1 MTTWKIITN
10 LYIQQQCMMIP
21 FYPQHFISI
30 KFFVVS
36 IFNFDPN
43 KKQNKYPVFIF
54 QSLIS
59 SKVEYFFILTLCS
72 SLPILLPIFRLWHL
86 SYWFVSSFSDLLL
99 IIVIQICFSACHL
112 FFNFSTKT
120 LFFDVKIEVYTLWCS
135 LWHLW
140 LPVFQDI
147 FPLGF

>member
-1 MTTWKIITN
+1 MK
-10 LYIQQQCMMIP
+10 IP

-59 SKVEYFFILTLCS
+59 SEVEYFFILTLCS
-72 SLPILLPIFRLWHL
+72 NLPIHTC
-86 SYWFVSSFSDLLL
+86 Y
-99 IIVIQICFSACHL
+99 
-112 FFNFSTKT
+112 
-120 LFFDVKIEVYTLWCS
+120 LFFDCGIYLID
-135 LWHLW
+135 L
-140 LPVFQDI
+140 
-147 FPLGF
+147 